1 MDGTDIVTECTGI
14 SVPWGVGGSSSDTL
28 SLVLVYRP
36 PRDPGSMADQ
46 GNTGRLCDMLKKLE
60 GTVITL
66 GDYNL
71 PGVDWDRGWSAS
83 EGERLVVD
91 TFADKFWTQHIRGPT
106 HVGGNTLDLLTSSN
120 PDMVVDVEK
129 LGYLGTGDHMMIETS
144 IAGPARVEEST
155 EMVPDWQKADM
166 EGMKQAIADINWA
179 EEFGDRSG
187 KECMEI
193 VYSVL
198 ERETERFVPS

>member
-1 MDGTDIVTECTGI
+1 
-14 SVPWGVGGSSSDTL
+14 
-28 SLVLVYRP
+28 
-36 PRDPGSMADQ
+36 MADH

-166 EGMKQAIADINWA
+166 DGMKQAIADINWA

-187 KECMEI
+187 TN
-193 VYSVL
+193 S
-198 ERETERFVPS
+198 